1 MYEKDGITYPRC
13 TEVIKDCSNNSDAL
27 IQWAANQTVGWI
39 RENAAPIEGG
49 YWIPDENL
57 DKARFNFRE
66 TSQIALDVGSEVHNA
81 IEKHLQGK
89 PFDLTSE
96 QAKNAFAAYLEWKEG
111 VELVAIALEE
121 TVWGKRWAGT
131 LDFLGYYKGK
141 LYVIDW
147 KTSKAFYPEM
157 RYQVAAY
164 RDAMTKD
171 ALSEDAIPEGCGVL
185 MLNKETGMPT
195 FKDTSKTYEKD
206 LEVFNKMVEL
216 YLLKHPRIAKRFK
229 EGNND

>member
-13 TEVIKDCSNNSDAL
+13 TEIIKDCSNNADAL
-27 IQWAANQTVGWI
+27 IQWAANQTVEWI

-111 VELVAIALEE
+111 VELEPIALEKP
-121 TVWGKRWAGT
+121 VFGKTWAGT
-131 LDFLGYYKGK
+131 MDFYGKYKGK

-147 KTSKAFYPEM
+147 KTSKAFYMTEM
-157 RYQVAAY
+157 GAQIAAY
-164 RDAMTKD
+164 R
-171 ALSEDAIPEGCGVL
+171 SCIPEVEGCGIL
-185 MLNKETGMPT
+185 RLDKETGMPD
-195 FKDTSKTYEKD
+195 FKDFSKRYERD

-216 YLLKHPRIAKRFK
+216 YLLKHPRIAKRF
-229 EGNND
+229 EGREQ